1 MNVTWP
7 TGIGSILAI
16 LVLVLAVV
24 FLAIGT
30 LTPLIAGFFIALA
43 LCRLL

>member
-1 MNVTWP
+1 MNFTYP
-7 TGIGSILAI
+7 TGIGAVIAI
-16 LVLVLAVV
+16 IVLVLAVV